1 MKLFQRFQQRFCLIR
16 AKFRDIPAFEL
27 FPQSCRLAE
36 SVVFFI
42 QPLIAYCKACVFLV
56 VAARLGGYCLAFDL
70 AQCCF
75 NLPLFL
81 RRFVKR
87 VFLAL
92 KVKRRRVKVFKLFV
106 GVCPFCYV
114 FDIGK
119 EAMPYIGSLP
129 RIFRLHSRN
138 RMTV

>member
-1 MKLFQRFQQRFCLIR
+1 M
-16 AKFRDIPAFEL
+16 
-27 FPQSCRLAE
+27 
-36 SVVFFI
+36 VFFI

-56 VAARLGGYCLAFDL
+56 VANRLGCYRLALDL
-70 AQCCF
+70 AQRCF
-75 NLPLFL
+75 NLPLLL

-87 VFLAL
+87 VLLAL
-92 KVKRRRVKVFKLFV
+92 KVKRRRVEVFKFFV
-106 GVCPFCYV
+106 GVRSFRNALNK
-114 FDIGK
+114 GK